1 MSGELDELARAA
13 ANALVSAMV
22 TGSWKTIKPRFAGL
36 IDHEQ
41 RLDAERAGLAISRS
55 WRRRRMQAQL
65 VRAWTVRL
73 RDALDDDPALADRL
87 RALLAELG
95 TRKRKHGKLKG
106 PLAIVIAA
114 VIGLIAALIGVLVPH
129 LWSTPESAQTPTP
142 TPTKSATPTTHPT
155 PTPTKSTPPPTG
167 PPSASVVT
175 VLMTEEAA
183 AAVAHRP
190 ADAIRLYVPT
200 AFVRDDACGKPNQ
213 STTWSGQHGILQ
225 RYQQLGAFSWLRHQ
239 NAEVSFTPDNAQ
251 AASATAT
258 AQTAGFL
265 KPSSTL
271 PAGLDLHG
279 NERWTFIRVNGKWL
293 ISSFVYNTA
302 CLAPG

>member
-13 ANALVSAMV
+13 ADALVSAMV
-22 TGSWKTIKPRFAGL
+22 TDSWKTIKPRFAGL

-41 RLDAERAGLAISRS
+41 RLDADCAELAISRS
-55 WRRRRMQAQL
+55 SRHRKRIQAQL
-65 VRAWTVRL
+65 VRVWTVRL
-73 RDALDDDPALADRL
+73 RDAMDDDLALADRL

-95 TRKRKHGKLKG
+95 TRKRKRRKLKG

-114 VIGLIAALIGVLVPH
+114 VIGLIGVLVPH
-129 LWSTPESAQTPTP
+129 PWSTPGSAQTPTP

-155 PTPTKSTPPPTG
+155 PTPTHSARPPTG
-167 PPSASVVT
+167 PPPASVVT
-175 VLMTEEAA
+175 VLMAEEATA
-183 AAVAHRP
+183 SLEHRP
-190 ADAIRLYVPT
+190 ADAIRLYVST
-200 AFVRDDACGKPNQ
+200 AFVRDDACGKPDQ
-213 STTWSGQHGILQ
+213 STTWSGQHQILQ

-239 NAEVSFTPDNAQ
+239 NAEVSFTPANAQ

-265 KPSSTL
+265 KPSPTL
-271 PAGLDLHG
+271 PAGLELHG
-279 NERWTFIRVNGKWL
+279 NERWTFIQVNGKWL